1 MAIAPDHRAARAMWE
16 DYLASLGPDG
26 RSSAGLA
33 GGALPV
39 VDTFG
44 DGPGLADE
52 LLGLV
57 LKGVKRAT
65 SSLLVEYE
73 LSGDDVPSSGDC
85 WIVCDGS
92 GTPRAV
98 LVTTEARKVPFRDVD
113 AAFASDEGEGDG
125 SLAAWRR
132 GHAAYW
138 RRVGAHAGFALTQ
151 DSVVVAERFRVV
163 WPPEHADG

>member
-1 MAIAPDHRAARAMWE
+1 MAIEPDHRAARAMWD
-16 DYLASLGPDG
+16 DYLASLGPGG
-26 RSSAGLA
+26 RSTAGLEE
-33 GGALPV
+33 GALPV

-57 LKGVKRAT
+57 LTGVKRAT
-65 SSLLVEYE
+65 ASLLVEYE
-73 LSGDDVPSSGDC
+73 LTGDDVPASGDH

-92 GTPRAV
+92 GAPRAV
-98 LVTTEARKVPFRDVD
+98 LLTSEARQLPFRDVD
-113 AAFASDEGEGDG
+113 AAFAADEGEADG

-132 GHAAYW
+132 AHTAYW
-138 RRVGAHAGFALTQ
+138 TRVGARAGFALTQ